1 MAKINVLSKHI
12 AELIAAG
19 EVVERPASVVK
30 ELMENSIDAGATAI
44 TLEIK
49 NGGVTYIRITDNG
62 CGIERED
69 VPKAF
74 LSHATSKISDESDLN
89 SIFTLGFRG
98 EALASIAAVSRTEIL
113 TKSENEE
120 SGTAYAVSGGVQ
132 TKYVPAGC
140 PNGTTIIVRDLF
152 YNTPA
157 RMKFLKRDVSE
168 ANAVADVV
176 DKIALSHPEIS
187 IRFIREGKQ
196 ALITPGDSRL
206 KSAIYSVFGRVFA
219 DSLVEVNYELDGVRV
234 EGYTCK
240 PHAARPSRSMQFFYL
255 NKRFIKSRS
264 CMASMENAYKNSIM
278 VGKFPSCVLNITIP
292 PQTVDVNV
300 HPAKTEVRFSDERRV
315 SSAVYYAVKSAIEQL
330 DTAPSIDLSKLNK
343 LTEKARPETVQLTMA
358 EIEAKSAVKQ
368 AEVSA
373 KPKAKPEEF
382 WNSMTSKQF
391 QSAVSAPS
399 KGNIYAQT
407 SDEPDL
413 LSSFRKKQT
422 ENREKPV
429 VQPSAVLNE
438 ADSFS
443 STREKNTKTEDTAVK
458 ATNAE
463 TAKPVERAAPV
474 SAEKT
479 AIAVT
484 AVRESVPAQSL
495 PLSRKVEIKEE
506 RSNEAPPKPLRL
518 LGEAFKTYIICEYD
532 NKVCLI
538 DKHAAHERIIYN
550 KMKKNA
556 EDNVSSQVLLTP
568 VTVTLSKSEYDI
580 VLSNRLVFRK
590 AGYLVEDFGDGV
602 VIVRECPMLISG
614 DDIEDTVI
622 EIASY
627 LSENRLNTEPE
638 KIDRIYHTA
647 ACKAAIKAGYKN
659 STAEMKVLA
668 EQVLYDDEVR
678 YCPHGRP
685 VLIELSKYEL
695 EKQFGRIQ

>member
-30 ELMENSIDAGATAI
+30 ELMENSIDAGATSI

-62 CGIERED
+62 CGISRED

-74 LSHATSKISDESDLN
+74 LSHATSKICDENDLN

-98 EALASIAAVSRTEIL
+98 EALASIAAVSRTEML
-113 TKSENEE
+113 TKAQGEE
-120 SGTAYAVSGGVQ
+120 SGTAYGISGGIQ
-132 TKYVPAGC
+132 TKYEPAGC
-140 PNGTTIIVRDLF
+140 PDGTTIVVRDLF

-196 ALITPGDSRL
+196 ALITPGDSKL

-219 DSLVEVNYELDGVRV
+219 DSLIEVNYELDGVKV

-240 PHAARPSRSMQFFYL
+240 PFAARPSRSMQFFYL

-264 CMASMENAYKNSIM
+264 CMASMENAYKNSVM

-292 PQTVDVNV
+292 PNTVDVNV

-315 SSAVYYAVKSAIEQL
+315 SSAVYYAVKSAIESM
-330 DTAPSIDLSKLNK
+330 DTAPQVDLSRLNK
-343 LTEKARPETVQLTMA
+343 LTEKAKPETVQFRMLDTEEIKSTTAQVKTELKADIPKKA
-358 EIEAKSAVKQ
+358 ESVTPIK
-368 AEVSA
+368 
-373 KPKAKPEEF
+373 KADDF
-382 WNSMTSKQF
+382 WHNMTSSEF
-391 QSAVSAPS
+391 QQTVVSAPS
-399 KGNIYAQT
+399 PKT
-407 SDEPDL
+407 SADKNDTPDL
-413 LSSFRKKQT
+413 LSSFRKQQKENKINSPSQTMINIPSGKQSIKPVHDT
-422 ENREKPV
+422 AFKEPEKPV
-429 VQPSAVLNE
+429 KEHIVIPESAAGQDIKE
-438 ADSFS
+438 PQ
-443 STREKNTKTEDTAVK
+443 T
-458 ATNAE
+458 
-463 TAKPVERAAPV
+463 
-474 SAEKT
+474 
-479 AIAVT
+479 
-484 AVRESVPAQSL
+484 
-495 PLSRKVEIKEE
+495 VEIKAVKQ
-506 RSNEAPPKPLRL
+506 SDLPPKPLRL

-532 NKVCLI
+532 GKVCMI

-550 KMKKNA
+550 KMKKA
-556 EDNVSSQVLLTP
+556 AKENVASQVLLTP
-568 VTVTLSKSEYDI
+568 VTVTLSKNEYDI
-580 VLSNRLVFRK
+580 VLTNRLVFKK
-590 AGYLVEDFGDGV
+590 AGYLLEDFGDGV

-627 LSENRLNTEPE
+627 LTENRLNTEPE

-668 EQVLYDDEVR
+668 EQVLYNDEIR